1 MALANTYL
9 AQAKNLQAI
18 LDSIRAAQA
27 PERFT
32 VKFLENLGYKST
44 NDRNIIPVLKT
55 LGLLDESGAPKPR
68 YYRFL
73 DQELWKQVLA
83 EGVREGYGDLF
94 ALNNSAHQMD
104 LKWVKNKL
112 KTLTQGSKSEPVLNK
127 MAMTF
132 VSLAKLGD
140 FSTPSTAKPIAPK
153 PEEAAQLP
161 TTSPEEGKRS
171 DTSRGRHLSL
181 AYNIHV
187 ELPAVRDQ
195 AVYDAIFRSLRE
207 NLL

>member
-9 AQAKNLQAI
+9 TQVKNLGAI
-18 LDSIRAAQA
+18 LESIRGAQA

-32 VKFLENLGYKST
+32 AKFLENLGFKST
-44 NDRNIIPVLKT
+44 NDRLIIPVLKA
-55 LGLLDESGAPKPR
+55 LGFIDESGAPKQR
-68 YYRFL
+68 YFRFL
-73 DQELWKQVLA
+73 DQEFHRQVLA
-83 EGVREGYGDLF
+83 EGIREAYGDLF
-94 ALNNSAHQMD
+94 ALNTSANQMGQT
-104 LKWVKNKL
+104 WVKNKL
-112 KTLTQGSKSEPVLNK
+112 KTLTQGAKSEAVLVK

-132 VSLAKLGD
+132 TALSKYAD
-140 FSTPSTAKPIAPK
+140 FSASPPAKAEELKTTIPQPK
-153 PEEAAQLP
+153 TQETERIPE
-161 TTSPEEGKRS
+161 T
-171 DTSRGRHLSL
+171 GRTRPLSL